1 MVLLNDVV
9 EVLHLPN
16 NYRNS
21 AAGLDLIN
29 GRFVGA
35 ALVHSDL
42 RRNTVGLHGFVK
54 EAHGCGLVA
63 LGRQQEVD
71 CLALLV
77 YRAVEILPDAFDL
90 YVRLVHAPAP
100 SHWAQCLRRTFSSNG
115 RNQIAQRL
123 IEEWSTNTLALA
135 SFPRDGDSS
144 TDTPR
149 TNGCTPESRRLGIAF
164 LWCTASRFNPFQ
176 SKPSA

>member
-29 GRFVGA
+29 GRLVGA

-63 LGRQQEVD
+63 LSSQQEVD

-77 YRAVEILPDAFDL
+77 YRAVEILPDAFDQDAGL
-90 YVRLVHAPAP
+90 IHAPAP
-100 SHWAQCLRRTFSSNG
+100 SRLSLAVDRR
-115 RNQIAQRL
+115 IVD
-123 IEEWSTNTLALA
+123 E
-135 SFPRDGDSS
+135 
-144 TDTPR
+144 
-149 TNGCTPESRRLGIAF
+149 
-164 LWCTASRFNPFQ
+164 
-176 SKPSA
+176 